1 MLVLTR
7 KKNEIL
13 EIGQGICIK
22 VIRVSG
28 NKVRLGISAP
38 RDFQVKRTE
47 LAQPSSIP
55 NADSSA
61 TNSLLPN
68 QQ

>member
-13 EIGQGICIK
+13 HIGQGILIK

-38 RDFQVKRTE
+38 RDLSVKRTE
-47 LAQPSSIP
+47 LTVADAADVVTEPDAAQLD
-55 NADSSA
+55 AA
-61 TNSLLPN
+61 
-68 QQ
+68 